1 MRSKRIS
8 RAEIK
13 RWIILM
19 AIVAT
24 AYTAFLVMAGD
35 DIPGK
40 PMSMRFF
47 IASKLIAGAVFLL
60 CIQAGRFCSRRGLLP
75 RSYNSKNRRED

>member
-1 MRSKRIS
+1 MRHKQTR
-8 RAEIK
+8 RAEFK
-13 RWIILM
+13 QWIILL

-35 DIPGK
+35 DTPGR
-40 PMSMRFF
+40 PMSLRFF
-47 IASKLIAGAVFLL
+47 VASKLIAGAVFII

-75 RSYNSKNRRED
+75 KSFGLKKHEED